1 MKKKIVLK
9 ALTDPTFRKMLNENP
24 EAALTPEEIASIKGG
39 VDGLLDLVDLVN
51 EEVTRSSTRGQMLT
65 WHRTRRPPPSKER
78 QGRSPRPKTPTQ
90 VD

>member
-51 EEVTRSSTRGQMLT
+51 EQTGKIGTMIFCMKPVL
-65 WHRTRRPPPSKER
+65 
-78 QGRSPRPKTPTQ
+78 
-90 VD
+90 DLL